1 MAVEVRCASQGE
13 GYRCD
18 VDVSEG
24 GSTSHHVVRVAAND
38 LARWGRGRS
47 VDELVRASFDFLL
60 AHEPKESI
68 LKAFDLSVIKGYFPD
83 YDGYGKMPAL

>member
-38 LARWGRGRS
+38 LARWGKERP
-47 VDELVRASFDFLL
+47 VEELVRDSFDFLL
-60 AHEPKESI
+60 VREPKDSI
-68 LKAFDLSVIKGYFPD
+68 LKEFDLSLIKRYFPD
-83 YDGYGKMPAL
+83 YDGAAPRRS